1 MEACLHNER
10 TLRLVAQP
18 WTQSQLTLPRESTN
32 VLIHEVVAGLLLFE
46 SIILNDSA
54 MSDRR

>member
-32 VLIHEVVAGLLLFE
+32 VLIHEVVAGLL
-46 SIILNDSA
+46 
-54 MSDRR
+54 